1 MGNLAG
7 VHRVVTRLRVGI
19 FGVGRM
25 GRVHLEHLVR
35 LHQTGAIELAVIG
48 DRWPPILEAARADV
62 PRGVRIAMT
71 PDDMAANDGLDAA
84 VVVSRTSEHA
94 RDILAFAR
102 RRIPV
107 LVEKPVVRTVA
118 EAAALVRELG
128 ADAGRLVQV
137 AFQRHYDEATHLAA
151 GWVSRGLI
159 GSLQQ
164 SHHVLQDKNPTPV
177 GYESCGITADMAI
190 HLVQEAM
197 SFRGFELPH
206 RVQAL
211 QFMSPPYEDRAGE
224 KANIV
229 HVFCQ
234 WRSGSLAHLWGSRI
248 NGTGYDNGF
257 TLTGPGGRIDVG
269 EFVGDFGPISAR
281 LWQGTGSGTGP
292 RGSLIET
299 QEFPM
304 TRPRDGHPDFYARF
318 ATAYDAELREFVRRV
333 GAGAGLEPG
342 LEVGWKTL
350 LVANLAEASAR
361 QGGRLFELT
370 QPDGRPIASADDAAA
385 FAKTTMSQI
394 EQAL

>member
-1 MGNLAG
+1 M
-7 VHRVVTRLRVGI
+7 RRLRVGI

-35 LHQTGAIELAVIG
+35 LHDTGAIELAAIG
-48 DRWPPILEAARADV
+48 DRWPPILESARAHV
-62 PRGVRIAMT
+62 PHGVRAVT
-71 PDDMAANDGLDAA
+71 TSDEMAADHGLDAA

-94 RDILAFAR
+94 RDILTFAR
-102 RRIPV
+102 RGIPV

-118 EAAALVRELG
+118 EVAAIVRELG
-128 ADAGRLVQV
+128 ADGGRLVQV
-137 AFQRHYDEATHLAA
+137 AFQRHYDEATRLAA
-151 GWVSRGLI
+151 GWVAKGLI

-190 HLVQEAM
+190 HLVHEAM

-224 KANIV
+224 NANIV

-234 WRSGSLAHLWGSRI
+234 WTDGSLAHLWGSRI
-248 NGTGYDNGF
+248 NGPGYDNGF
-257 TLTGPGGRIDVG
+257 TLTRPGGRIDVG

-281 LWQGTGSGTGP
+281 LWQGTAGGPVP
-292 RGSLIET
+292 RGALVESS
-299 QEFPM
+299 EFPM
-304 TRPRDGHPDFYARF
+304 SRPREGHPDFYARF
-318 ATAYDAELREFVRRV
+318 AAAYDAELREFLRRV
-333 GAGAGLEPG
+333 SAGSGLDPG
-342 LEVGWKTL
+342 LEIGCKTL

-361 QGGRLFELT
+361 QGGRLFELAR
-370 QPDGRPIASADDAAA
+370 PDGRPIASADDAAA
-385 FAKTTMSQI
+385 FAATTLAEVECS
-394 EQAL
+394 

>member
-1 MGNLAG
+1 MTP
-7 VHRVVTRLRVGI
+7 RIRIGI

-35 LHQTGAIELAVIG
+35 LHQTGEIELAAIG
-48 DRWPPILEAARADV
+48 DRWLPVLESARGEVPHAVAVAA
-62 PRGVRIAMT
+62 T
-71 PDDMAANDGLDAA
+71 PDEMAANAGLDAA
-84 VVVSRTSEHA
+84 VVVSRTSDHA

-102 RRIPV
+102 LGIPV

-118 EAAALVRELG
+118 EAAAIVGELG
-128 ADAGRLVQV
+128 ARGDRLVQV
-137 AFQRHYDEATHLAA
+137 AFQRHYDEATRLAA
-151 GWVSRGLI
+151 GWVARGLI

-190 HLVQEAM
+190 HLVHEAM
-197 SFRGFELPH
+197 SFRGFALPQ

-234 WRSGSLAHLWGSRI
+234 WDGGSLAHLWGSRI
-248 NGTGYDNGF
+248 NTTGYDNGF

-269 EFVGDFGPISAR
+269 EFVGDFGPIAAR
-281 LWQGTGSGTGP
+281 LWSGNGHGPVP
-292 RGSLIET
+292 RGALVEA

-304 TRPRDGHPDFYARF
+304 ARPREGHPDFYARF
-318 ATAYDAELREFVRRV
+318 AAAYDAELREFVRRV
-333 GAGAGLEPG
+333 RAGAQLEPG
-342 LEVGWKTL
+342 LDVGWKTL

-361 QGGRLFELT
+361 QEGRLFALT
-370 QPDGRPIASADDAAA
+370 RPDGGPIASAADAAA
-385 FAKTTMSQI
+385 FAATTLCQV
-394 EQAL
+394 EQAP